1 MVINLIFLELSLRSC
16 TNIEFDL
23 IQSANKFP
31 EMESIDLYRTNIDTP
46 HLESYL
52 VHMPKLKH
60 INLGK
65 YNL

>member
-1 MVINLIFLELSLRSC
+1 M
-16 TNIEFDL
+16 
-23 IQSANKFP
+23 QSANKFP
-31 EMESIDLYRTNIDTP
+31 EMEYIDLYRTNIDTP

-65 YNL
+65 YITINFLL